1 METES
6 ENGKFERKRRQVQRL
21 MDAEQT
27 KIDSLEVKQN
37 QLFEERYEAKE
48 FLRIVQTQVI
58 LLMKSMPE
66 RDGSDK
72 ERL

>member
-37 QLFEERYEAKE
+37 QLFEER
-48 FLRIVQTQVI
+48 
-58 LLMKSMPE
+58 
-66 RDGSDK
+66 
-72 ERL
+72 